1 MSFDFT
7 ENFTLELPDFSKSD
21 INFSESFNSNNGL
34 IIEVAAIHEG
44 LTSNYN
50 NYSAEELEKALQSWV
65 DPYPKPIIL
74 NHDLNTEA
82 IGRVM
87 AAKMDK
93 EEDGSSF
100 VRLQIAITDPVAAQ
114 KVLDKRYL
122 TGSVGGR
129 AGKAVCSV
137 SGEDLAAED
146 ASGRPKA
153 AKYKRGKVY
162 KGKLAYVEMQDIS
175 FKEYSFVNQPAD
187 QKSGVRA
194 LKSVD
199 GKNEV
204 PGSEGWVARS
214 NAFVLSMDNEDIFS
228 IAENKSIFSE
238 MNKKESKPIYLQLKG
253 AFLTALSIQENEN
266 YKYNDSSLL
275 SHENENI
282 DNCQENS
289 NMDQD
294 TNSDDIL
301 AAVQELSDDLSTM
314 SVAKESEELAQAI
327 ESEETIESVETVKS
341 EVVVT
346 EADSASAI
354 AGLQKV
360 LADTLTFYFAAHRA
374 HWNVEGE
381 DFTEFH
387 QLFSMI
393 YEDAIGSIDDIAE
406 NLRKLQAF
414 PINLTQ
420 IVMDASFKDD
430 ASGTD
435 ALMLAGDL
443 LTKNNMVNDS
453 VLSAFGAATAANEQ
467 GIANFLAERD
477 DKHKKWAWQL
487 RSSLKMEAASSEES
501 EWRENGSKALLEKA
515 EELGN
520 QEVDSANLS
529 EAKED
534 QGKEI
539 TGADLTDANAVSEQ
553 DANEKAR
560 IQSLEEENKKLKS
573 ALHRTLVER
582 VVDTKIG
589 LGFELSDDREKLI
602 EEYAT
607 RTASSLADSLRD
619 LAKTPSK
626 FGKRIGEMLNMPTIA
641 SEAEVSVKE
650 ENVLTI
656 DMEEK
661 PIKDSDPKESFEQ
674 VLVDALMGRRKL

>member
-21 INFSESFNSNNGL
+21 VNFSESFNSSNGL

-289 NMDQD
+289 NMDQE
-294 TNSDDIL
+294 TNGDDIL

-314 SVAKESEELAQAI
+314 SVAKESEV
-327 ESEETIESVETVKS
+327 SEETVELEETVVSEEAVES
-341 EVVVT
+341 EVVLT
-346 EADSASAI
+346 EADSESAI
-354 AGLQKV
+354 
-360 LADTLTFYFAAHRA
+360 
-374 HWNVEGE
+374 E
-381 DFTEFH
+381 
-387 QLFSMI
+387 
-393 YEDAIGSIDDIAE
+393 
-406 NLRKLQAF
+406 
-414 PINLTQ
+414 
-420 IVMDASFKDD
+420 
-430 ASGTD
+430 
-435 ALMLAGDL
+435 
-443 LTKNNMVNDS
+443 
-453 VLSAFGAATAANEQ
+453 TAP
-467 GIANFLAERD
+467 
-477 DKHKKWAWQL
+477 
-487 RSSLKMEAASSEES
+487 SEES
-501 EWRENGSKALLEKA
+501 ESKENGSKALPEKA
-515 EELGN
+515 EEIGN
-520 QEVDSANLS
+520 QEVDSANSS
-529 EAKED
+529 EAEED

-539 TGADLTDANAVSEQ
+539 TGADLTDTNEVSEQ
-553 DANEKAR
+553 DAIAKAR

-573 ALHRTLVER
+573 ALHRTLIER
-582 VVDTKIG
+582 VVDTRIG

-626 FGKRIGEMLNMPTIA
+626 FGKRISEMLNMPTIA

-656 DMEEK
+656 DMEEE
-661 PIKDSDPKESFEQ
+661 PIKALDPKESFEQ
-674 VLVDALMGRRKL
+674 VLVDTLMGRRKL

>member
-1 MSFDFT
+1 MSFDFI

-21 INFSESFNSNNGL
+21 INFSESFNSKHGL

-50 NYSAEELEKALQSWV
+50 NYSAQELEKALQSWV

-137 SGEDLAAED
+137 SGEDLATED
-146 ASGRPKA
+146 ASGRPKVV
-153 AKYKRGKVY
+153 KYKRGKVY
-162 KGKLAYVEMQDIS
+162 KGKLAYVDMQDIS

-187 QKSGVRA
+187 QKSGVRS
-194 LKSVD
+194 LKAVD
-199 GKNEV
+199 GKAELFD
-204 PGSEGWVARS
+204 SENWIARS

-228 IAENKSIFSE
+228 IQENRSILSD
-238 MNKKESKPIYLQLKG
+238 MKKKESKPIYLQLKG

-275 SHENENI
+275 SDQNKNI

-294 TNSDDIL
+294 TNGDDIL
-301 AAVQELSDDLSTM
+301 AAVQELSDDLSTI
-314 SVAKESEELAQAI
+314 SVAKESEELEEAI
-327 ESEETIESVETVKS
+327 ESEETIES

-346 EADSASAI
+346 EADSE
-354 AGLQKV
+354 
-360 LADTLTFYFAAHRA
+360 TT
-374 HWNVEGE
+374 VEE
-381 DFTEFH
+381 V
-387 QLFSMI
+387 
-393 YEDAIGSIDDIAE
+393 A
-406 NLRKLQAF
+406 
-414 PINLTQ
+414 
-420 IVMDASFKDD
+420 
-430 ASGTD
+430 
-435 ALMLAGDL
+435 
-443 LTKNNMVNDS
+443 
-453 VLSAFGAATAANEQ
+453 
-467 GIANFLAERD
+467 
-477 DKHKKWAWQL
+477 
-487 RSSLKMEAASSEES
+487 SEES
-501 EWRENGSKALLEKA
+501 ESKENESKALPEEA
-515 EELGN
+515 EEIGN
-520 QEVDSANLS
+520 QEVDSANSS
-529 EAKED
+529 EAEED
-534 QGKEI
+534 QGKE
-539 TGADLTDANAVSEQ
+539 TAGADLTDTNVVSEQ
-553 DANEKAR
+553 DAIAKAR

-573 ALHRTLVER
+573 ALHRTLIER
-582 VVDTKIG
+582 VVDTRIG

-602 EEYAT
+602 EEYST

-626 FGKRIGEMLNMPTIA
+626 SGKRIGEMLNMPTIA

-656 DMEEK
+656 DMEEE
-661 PIKDSDPKESFEQ
+661 PIKASDPKESFEQ
-674 VLVDALMGRRKL
+674 ILVDALMGRRKL